1 MEVCKQKNKIAKLI
15 IKKYQVMRNTSLFK
29 PIKSWFISKKGADKP
44 FAESHDD
51 EVYEKRV
58 VKQVI
63 ENPGNNEPEEV
74 TKAEMEPASILQNH
88 PFIKLVEECIDIM
101 NEFDGYTNRLETEE
115 GRLLA
120 KLVVRHLQESL
131 ERSGLS
137 RIENEETFS
146 ILRHIPVPM
155 TLVADGEPLE
165 KTVMSG
171 LSIENRVFRKAKVV
185 VKVVKKENSNE
196 M

>member
-1 MEVCKQKNKIAKLI
+1 MHITSFFKNL
-15 IKKYQVMRNTSLFK
+15 
-29 PIKSWFISKKGADKP
+29 KSWFISKKGASKP
-44 FAESHDD
+44 FAESQDD
-51 EVYEKRV
+51 VMFEKMV

-63 ENPGNNEPEEV
+63 DIPENNESEEV
-74 TKAEMEPASILQNH
+74 FKTVIEQPSLLQNH

-115 GRLLA
+115 GRLMA

-146 ILRHIPVPM
+146 ILRHVPVPM
-155 TLVADGEPLE
+155 IPVADGEPLE
-165 KTVMSG
+165 RTVMSG

-185 VKVVKKENSNE
+185 VINANSHE
-196 M
+196 V